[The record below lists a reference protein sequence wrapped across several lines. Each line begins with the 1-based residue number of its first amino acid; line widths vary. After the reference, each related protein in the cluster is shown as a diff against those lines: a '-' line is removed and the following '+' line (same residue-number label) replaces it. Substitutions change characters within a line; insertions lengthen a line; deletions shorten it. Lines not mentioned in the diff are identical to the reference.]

1 MAKRAEELREIKL
14 ANLRNDAN
22 LKHGLRGTLDP
33 ALWAPSWRKPYQV
46 RLDELLQLDH
56 IDADLDRGMCAL
68 IARTECMLG
77 RAYEWIAKNGIVSK
91 GGRLRPV
98 VAHIAKLEKDLS
110 TYYNQ
115 AGLSPSSRRQLAMG
129 RGPIGISELVSAA
142 TEDIEDA
149 PSGGTDDNFNKDGGT
164 DD

>member
-1 MAKRAEELREIKL
+1 MPKHVVQSQRSLE
-14 ANLRNDAN
+14 NLQLGAAT
-22 LKHGLRGTLDP
+22 KHGLTSTLDP
-33 ALWAPSWRKPYQV
+33 SLWAPEWAVPYRE
-46 RLDELLQLDH
+46 RLQELLSLSH
-56 IDADLDRGMCAL
+56 VDASLDRGLLAL
-68 IARTECMLG
+68 IARTETMLG
-77 RAYEWIAKNGIVSK
+77 KAYAWVAKNGLVSK

-110 TYYNQ
+110 AFYGQ
-115 AGLSPSSRRQLAMG
+115 AGLSPSSRRQLALG